1 METITKGEVLT
12 VIREAGVAAG
22 SRVRADEVKVAVEGH
37 LDLGTL
43 TRRLNALVAKRTK
56 RQQMLKDQA
65 R

>member
-22 SRVRADEVKVAVEGH
+22 SRIRTDDVKVAVEGH

-43 TRRLNALVAKRTK
+43 TRRLNDLVAKRARK
-56 RQQMLKDQA
+56 DQMLREQA

>member
-1 METITKGEVLT
+1 METITKSEILT

-43 TRRLNALVAKRTK
+43 TRRLNALVAKRTRR
-56 RQQMLKDQA
+56 RQALREQA